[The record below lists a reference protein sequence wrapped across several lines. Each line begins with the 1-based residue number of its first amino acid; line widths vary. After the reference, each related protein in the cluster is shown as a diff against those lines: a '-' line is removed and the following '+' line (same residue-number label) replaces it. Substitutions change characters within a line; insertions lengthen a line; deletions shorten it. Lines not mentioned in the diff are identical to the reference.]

1 MNAHPTLKPE
11 DAKRR
16 IQRLVDD
23 STAALGGQWV
33 VEEGPSLGTC
43 VNERGE
49 GEGVN
54 YTYIKRRAEHGD
66 TERDIATLERLW
78 QNDDLDTEQ
87 FKDGYGVTMGM
98 NGRGAAAQVVEF
110 YSIEN
115 GDSASGTSWCAAG
128 DYVEMRDRG
137 EE

>member
-1 MNAHPTLKPE
+1 M
-11 DAKRR
+11 R
-16 IQRLVDD
+16 
-23 STAALGGQWV
+23 
-33 VEEGPSLGTC
+33 
-43 VNERGE
+43 ERAG
-49 GEGVN
+49 
-54 YTYIKRRAEHGD
+54 
-66 TERDIATLERLW
+66 RLW

-115 GDSASGTSWCAAG
+115 GDSVSGTSWCAAG
-128 DYVEMRDRG
+128 DYGEMRDRG

>member
-1 MNAHPTLKPE
+1 MNAHPTLQPE
-11 DAKRR
+11 AARSG
-16 IQRLVDD
+16 IQTLVDD
-23 STAALGGQWV
+23 STAALGGRWV

-66 TERDIATLERLW
+66 TEQDIATLERLW
-78 QNDDLDTEQ
+78 QSKGFDTAR
-87 FKDGYGVTMGM
+87 FKDGHGVTMGV
-98 NGRGAAAQVVEF
+98 NGSGAAAQGVDL
-110 YSIEN
+110 YSLDS
-115 GDSASGTSWCAAG
+115 GDSVSGTSWCAAG
-128 DYVEMRDRG
+128 DYGEMRDRG